1 MVNAVLLKI
10 KNISFS
16 YESVKA
22 LENVDFEAKD
32 GEVLGIIGPNGSGKT
47 TLLRCIN
54 RVLKPKVGAVLIDEK
69 DISRLERREI
79 ARKIGVVPQH
89 STIFPFT
96 VFDVVLMGRFPYM
109 KKFGGENPNDFEV
122 VKNALKLTGVLH
134 LAERL
139 IDELS
144 GGEMQRVMI
153 ARALAQEP
161 DVLLLDEPTLHL
173 DINYQLEVLELVR
186 KITEE
191 KKLITLLVSHDLNL
205 AARYCDKLLLLNSGK
220 IHSIG
225 SVSEVLTPEKIKE
238 VYHVDVEVKY
248 QSSTKSHT
256 IIPISPIGR
265 PCEYKDLKH
274 TI

>member
-1 MVNAVLLKI
+1 MLLKI

-54 RVLKPKVGAVLIDEK
+54 RVLNPKVGTVLIDEK
-69 DISRLERREI
+69 DISKLDRREI

-96 VFDVVLMGRFPYM
+96 VFEVVLMGRFPHM
-109 KKFGGENPNDFEV
+109 KTFGGEKLNDFKV
-122 VKNALKLTGVLH
+122 VKNAMELTGTLH
-134 LAERL
+134 LSQRL

-173 DINYQLEVLELVR
+173 DVNYQLEVSELVR

-191 KKLITLLVSHDLNL
+191 KRLIVILVSHDLNL
-205 AARYCDKLLLLNSGK
+205 AARYCDKLILLNSGK

-225 SVSEVLTPEKIKE
+225 SVSEVLTPEKIKG

-248 QSSTKSHT
+248 HPLTKSHN
-256 IIPISPIGR
+256 IILISPIR
-265 PCEYKDLKH
+265 RSCE
-274 TI
+274 